1 MSYATAAGF
10 HESGLKSLPGN
21 NYIYKRVSKESPV
34 DYEPV

>member
-21 NYIYKRVSKESPV
+21 TIIFINVFINPV
-34 DYEPV
+34 VVQ